1 MGGEQGLEQIDG
13 FLVAVEKQQGDGLVE
28 LRRAV
33 AKDMADGGER
43 E

>member
-1 MGGEQGLEQIDG
+1 MGGEQRLEQIDG
-13 FLVAVEKQQGDGLVE
+13 FLVTVEEQQSDGLVE

-33 AKDMADGGER
+33 AEDMADGGER